1 MFIAH
6 IRPGKAGADEIYT
19 CQSCTDHSRNTAG
32 YASSVL
38 CGIGLGETGFTG
50 GIIHDCGKFT
60 DDFCEYITKAAKG
73 ETVRKGSVIHTFAA
87 VRYLLT
93 RYHPLD
99 DFMKSLTSE
108 ILAYAAGAHH
118 GLFDCIDE
126 NGESGF
132 DKRIEQ
138 DSPHSDTAVKN
149 FFGECITESEL
160 EGHFFAAKDEING
173 VFVKIKSLSKHNDE
187 LQFYLTL
194 LSRLILS
201 AVIEGD
207 RRDTFEFMNDTR
219 SHEYGE
225 LSEIWEN
232 FLEHIE
238 SRLSKLDH
246 DTPIN
251 AARRQISDQC
261 RQFAAAPEGIYRLN
275 VPTGGGKTLSCLRYA
290 IAHAK
295 LHGKRRLIFTSPLL
309 SILDQNAAVIRDY
322 IGDDSIIL
330 EHHSNVVNTGVSDKA
345 LAGSSEPGDRDL
357 DEHELLCESWNAPIV
372 ITTLVQL
379 LNTMFDGRTSSI
391 RRFHALCDSVI
402 VIDEVQTVPSN
413 MLTLFNL
420 TCNFLAYICGATIVL
435 CSATQPCFEKV
446 NHSLILKEGCDIIP
460 FNKAIW
466 SVFKRTE
473 IVYAGELRLDEI
485 PDFACRILS
494 GIPSLLIVCNKK
506 DQAEKLWTYM
516 KEKSGHCYHL
526 SASMCMAHRKD
537 VLKRVHED
545 LAAGYKVVLVSTQV
559 IEAGVDIS
567 FGSVIRLCA
576 GMDSVIQ
583 AAGRCNR
590 NGESKTPMPVYII
603 NCADENLSRLEEIRR
618 AKSACISLIA
628 EYENDTGKYENDL
641 SSDKAIGFYYRSLYN
656 KMSIGYQ
663 DYCVKNNPSYYEL
676 ASDNSNYLENYL
688 ERYEKCKY
696 FNNTAMKKAG
706 SLFEVFDNNTY
717 DVIVPYGE
725 NGKKIIAELKSEN
738 TIQNVKYNSKYLYN
752 IIQKAKPYTVSLY
765 SYQYEKLRNSGFLL
779 TDTTKSVT
787 ILMENMYDNSTGV
800 ITDPEKGTN
809 ECGTTIL

>member
-1 MFIAH
+1 MFTAH
-6 IRPGKAGADEIYT
+6 IRRDKVH
-19 CQSCTDHSRNTAG
+19 QSCTEHSVKAALYASEALLPVGLKEAGFTAG
-32 YASSVL
+32 IL
-38 CGIGLGETGFTG
+38 
-50 GIIHDCGKFT
+50 HDAGKFS
-60 DDFCEYITKAAKG
+60 DEFNEYIIKAAEG
-73 ETVRKGSVIHTFAA
+73 EAVRKGSVIHTFAA
-87 VRYLLT
+87 VRYLLKK
-93 RYHPLD
+93 YHPLD

-138 DSPHSDTAVKN
+138 DSSHSDTAVKN
-149 FFGECITESEL
+149 FFNECITESEL
-160 EGHFFAAKDEING
+160 EGHFFEAKDEINK
-173 VFVKIKSLSKHNDE
+173 VFEKCRSLSKHNDE
-187 LQFYLTL
+187 LQFYLSL

-207 RRDTFEFMNDTR
+207 RRDTFEFMNETQ

-225 LSEIWEN
+225 LTEIWEN
-232 FLEHIE
+232 CLGYIE
-238 SRLSKLDH
+238 SKLSKLNH

-251 AARRQISDQC
+251 AARQQISDQC
-261 RQFAAAPEGIYRLN
+261 RQFAADPEGIYRLN

-290 IAHAK
+290 VAHAK
-295 LHGKRRLIFTSPLL
+295 IHKKRRLIFTSPLL
-309 SILDQNAAVIRDY
+309 SILDQNAAVIREY

-330 EHHSNVVNTGVSDKA
+330 EHHSNVVNTVASEKA
-345 LAGSSEPGDRDL
+345 SVGSAEPVDREL
-357 DEHELLCESWNAPIV
+357 DEHELLCENWNVPIV

-379 LNTMFDGRTSSI
+379 LNTMFDGGTSSI

-402 VIDEVQTVPSN
+402 VIDEVQTVPPN

-420 TCNFLAYICGATIVL
+420 TCNFLAYICGATIVM

-446 NHSLILKEGCDIIP
+446 SHSLILKEDCDIIP
-460 FNKAIW
+460 YNEAIW

-473 IVYAGELRLDEI
+473 ILNAGKLRLDEI
-485 PDFACRILS
+485 PDFAYRIMS
-494 GIPSLLIVCNKK
+494 SASSLLIVCNKK
-506 DQAEKLWTYM
+506 DQAETLWTYM
-516 KEKSGHCYHL
+516 KEKFGRCYHL

-537 VLKRVHED
+537 VLKRVRDD

-590 NGESKTPMPVYII
+590 NGESETPMPVYIV
-603 NCADENLSRLEEIRR
+603 NCADENLAKLEEIRR

-628 EYENDTGKYENDL
+628 DYETDAGKYANDL
-641 SSDKAIGFYYRSLYN
+641 SSDKAIGFYYRTLF
-656 KMSIGYQ
+656 KEMPLGYQ
-663 DYCVKNNPSYYEL
+663 DYCVNHNPSYYSL
-676 ASDNSNYLENYL
+676 TTSNDKYLKLYK
-688 ERYEKCKY
+688 RIIYM
-696 FNNTAMKKAG
+696 NNTAMKKAG
-706 SLFEVFDNNTY
+706 KLFEVFDSDTY
-717 DVIVPYGE
+717 DVIIPYGDE
-725 NGKKIIAELKSEN
+725 GKKITAEFLSDDNIKKLKYDM
-738 TIQNVKYNSKYLYN
+738 KHLYN
-752 IIQKAKPYTVSLY
+752 LIQQAKPYTVSLY
-765 SYQYEKLRNSGFLL
+765 GYQYEKLRNSDFLL
-779 TDTTKSVT
+779 TDPTKSVT
-787 ILMENMYDNSTGV
+787 ILKEGMYDNYTGI
-800 ITDPEKGTN
+800 ITDPDRGIN